1 MRTKTTLVI
10 AIVLASILLSAC
22 AGGIAS
28 AQPALAQAP
37 STEQPQPR
45 TISVSGNGKA
55 YLTPDIVHIYIGV
68 HTENKV
74 ASTAVDDNNAQSS
87 KVASALSAFKI
98 DPKDI
103 QTTNFS
109 IYPQQQVDNN
119 GKPTGIIYMVDNT
132 VYVTLRDLTKL
143 GDLLDAVVKAGAN
156 NISSI
161 QFDVADQEAALSDA
175 RKQAVDNARKQAAEL
190 AQAAGVTLGDI
201 QTLSTSTSGVPMPVF
216 EGKGG
221 GAGQLAASVPVSAG
235 QMVVSV
241 DVYIVY
247 LIK

>member
-1 MRTKTTLVI
+1 MRTKTTLLV
-10 AIVLASILLSAC
+10 AILLASMLLTAC
-22 AGGIAS
+22 AGGVAL
-28 AQPALAQAP
+28 AQPALAQAA

-68 HTENKV
+68 HTENKD
-74 ASTAVDDNNAQSS
+74 ASTAVDDNNAQSG
-87 KVASALSAFKI
+87 KVASALNTFKI
-98 DPKDI
+98 EAKDI

-109 IYPQQQVDNN
+109 IYPQQQVDKD

-132 VYVTLRDLTKL
+132 VFVTLRDLTKL

-156 NISSI
+156 NINSI
-161 QFDVADQEAALSDA
+161 QFDVADQETALSDA
-175 RKQAVDNARKQAAEL
+175 RKQAVDNARKQATEL

-201 QTLSTSTSGVPMPVF
+201 QTMSTSTSCMPVPVF

-221 GAGQLAASVPVSAG
+221 GSGQLAPSVPVSAG
-235 QMVVSV
+235 QLVVSV